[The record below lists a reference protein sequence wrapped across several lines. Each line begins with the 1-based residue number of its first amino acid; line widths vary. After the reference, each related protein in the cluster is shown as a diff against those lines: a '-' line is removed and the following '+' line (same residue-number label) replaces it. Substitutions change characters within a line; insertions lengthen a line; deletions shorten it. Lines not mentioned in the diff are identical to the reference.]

1 MLVLLPASAA
11 LFPTAAQPLGR
22 RLLDAALNSPL
33 YRAVLVPQAKRTMVS
48 TAEQNGV
55 PWSDALEWI
64 QSQGPWSLPDG
75 EAVSAPEYYRQPFH
89 AYEMGNLCWEAAL
102 EGEIAS
108 RAVGAR
114 NFPAA
119 GADGELAF
127 RGAFDEALASMGATV
142 PDGGRVVDLGCGSG
156 ISTRRIAAAWPQA
169 ESVVGIDLS
178 PHFIAVGQRLQEL
191 GCAQAAAGHGAAAT
205 WRWVNPAEEYADP
218 RVSLTLGDA
227 ATTRLP
233 DGSAD
238 VVSLSLVIHELPP
251 SATVD
256 VCAEALRLLKP
267 GGQLWVTEMDFET
280 EGFTKLRANPLLFSL
295 IRSTEP
301 YLDVYADWMPQLPSA
316 LAEIGFGPVRLAA
329 ATGRHFA
336 LVATKP
342 APGQAGM
349 APGEIDDRRQ
359 QTAKEDTHLK
369 TWEAKKGGS

>member
-1 MLVLLPASAA
+1 MLLLLAASAA
-11 LFPTAAQPLGR
+11 LSPATSQPIGR
-22 RLLDAALNSPL
+22 RLLDAALSSPL
-33 YRAVLVPQAKRTMVS
+33 YKAVLVPQAKRTMVS

-55 PWSDALEWI
+55 PWSAALEWI
-64 QSQGPWSLPDG
+64 QSKGPWTLPNS
-75 EAVSAPEYYRQPFH
+75 EAIVAPEYYRQPFH
-89 AYEMGNLCWEAAL
+89 AYEEGNLCWEAAL

-127 RGAFDEALASMGATV
+127 RGAFDEALESLGATV

-156 ISTRRIAAAWPQA
+156 ISTRRIAAAWPRA

-191 GCAQAAAGHGAAAT
+191 GCAQAVAGLGTASA
-205 WRWVNPAEEYADP
+205 WQWVNPWEDYADR

-227 ATTRLP
+227 ARTLLP

-256 VCAEALRLLKP
+256 VCAEAMRLLKP

-316 LAEIGFGPVRLAA
+316 LAELGFGPVRLAA

-342 APGQAGM
+342 EPGEADM
-349 APGEIDDRRQ
+349 AGEIDDRRR

-369 TWEAKKGGS
+369 TWEAKKSGS

>member
-1 MLVLLPASAA
+1 LWRMLVLLPASSA

-114 NFPAA
+114 NFP
-119 GADGELAF
+119 
-127 RGAFDEALASMGATV
+127 
-142 PDGGRVVDLGCGSG
+142 
-156 ISTRRIAAAWPQA
+156 
-169 ESVVGIDLS
+169 
-178 PHFIAVGQRLQEL
+178 
-191 GCAQAAAGHGAAAT
+191 AAGHGAAAT

-342 APGQAGM
+342 APGQAGT